1 MKLLDSP
8 IWKYVTALAYSLA
21 LGSVPAIFVSTAV
34 VGFVGNSVCEHL
46 ALEWPQSLKCD
57 EAVASTRNDFTPFF
71 WLVFTALITTY
82 AFKHI
87 ND

>member
-8 IWKYVTALAYSLA
+8 IWKYVTAFAYALA
-21 LGSVPAIFVSTAV
+21 LGSVPAVFVSTAV
-34 VGFVGNSVCEHL
+34 VGFVGNSVCDQL
-46 ALEWPQSLKCD
+46 ALEWPQSMKCD
-57 EAVASTRNDFTPFF
+57 EAVTATRNDFIPFF

-82 AFKHI
+82 AIKNS